1 MGNRRTERRETAG
14 ERLARCASACVVLAL
29 CLLLAA
35 RALGVMLISDP
46 KELLD
51 AHVMASV
58 DEEEKSEARPKGP
71 AKPKVN
77 KKDMPARIRSKSSD
91 FDRKAG
97 VILFEGDVRVDYES
111 DYTLCADRVFAFLTA
126 SNRISRVVALGNVSI
141 TNEERVGTCAMAT
154 YRQRTCEVEMF
165 GEKGGAKA
173 RLVEDGDQESEV
185 QGDRIRFWIDSE
197 EVEVMNSAISAEHGE
212 VKKEDL

>member
-1 MGNRRTERRETAG
+1 MLVDFGG
-14 ERLARCASACVVLAL
+14 GSARCAGACVVLAL
-29 CLLLAA
+29 CLFAAA
-35 RALGVMLISDP
+35 RATGVMLLDDP
-46 KELLD
+46 RDIFDVDVLQ
-51 AHVMASV
+51 ASV
-58 DEEEKSEARPKGP
+58 DAEEAAEARPKGP
-71 AKPKVN
+71 AKPKAN
-77 KKDMPARIRSKSSD
+77 KKDMPARIRSASSD

-197 EVEVMNSAISAEHGE
+197 QVQVMNSTIAAERE
-212 VKKEDL
+212 NE

>member
-1 MGNRRTERRETAG
+1 MTA
-14 ERLARCASACVVLAL
+14 VLDS
-29 CLLLAA
+29 LL
-35 RALGVMLISDP
+35 LGVML
-46 KELLD
+46 LLD
-51 AHVMASV
+51 PREVIDAEAAAAV
-58 DEEEKSEARPKGP
+58 SEDADRVELAAGPVARREGRHS
-71 AKPKVN
+71 
-77 KKDMPARIRSKSSD
+77 ARIRSRSSD

-154 YRQRTCEVEMF
+154 YRQRTCEIEMF

-197 EVEVMNSAISAEHGE
+197 QVQVMNSTIAAERE
-212 VKKEDL
+212 NE